1 MANEIAEFTDQL
13 VKDCR
18 LDSASVFFIDQS
30 LAQTRL
36 SYLHHVGVSAEAQH
50 IYASGKV
57 FLSDPF
63 SRIRESGSE
72 FIRWEDPRLDCMV
85 DSAND
90 YRGFL
95 MQHDVGVV
103 GAWCQAITPHL
114 SLIVGTHRKRGA
126 RWTSDVP
133 VALLQERLRQL
144 RDLTVNHV
152 VRQILANSAG
162 RVALRFALPSV
173 LDVERAEIALSE
185 RETEITALICDG
197 KQNKQV
203 AYILG
208 ISEFTV
214 ENHLRRI
221 YRKLGIHSR
230 SALVAHFS
238 HRLN

>member
-1 MANEIAEFTDQL
+1 
-13 VKDCR
+13 
-18 LDSASVFFIDQS
+18 
-30 LAQTRL
+30 
-36 SYLHHVGVSAEAQH
+36 
-50 IYASGKV
+50 
-57 FLSDPF
+57 
-63 SRIRESGSE
+63 
-72 FIRWEDPRLDCMV
+72 MV